1 MAILS
6 VRRYGDPVLRRRAKP
21 VEAVTAELRGLI
33 DDMVET
39 MRAESGIGLA
49 APQVGVPV
57 RLMVVAEGES
67 RTQARAL
74 VNPVIV
80 DRGGSVTA
88 EEGCL
93 SLPGVF
99 APVTRSAWVRLEARD
114 ADGVPVELTARGLK
128 ARVFQHELD
137 HLDGVLFIDHLDPVT
152 REQIKRAIKKDG
164 FPEDA
169 THHAAAL

>member
-21 VEAVTAELRGLI
+21 IEAVTAELRRLVE
-33 DDMVET
+33 DMAET

-49 APQVGVPV
+49 APQVGVSV
-57 RLMVVAEGES
+57 RLMVVAEGEA
-67 RTQARAL
+67 RQARAL
-74 VNPVIV
+74 VNPAIV
-80 DRGGSVTA
+80 DRGGIVTA

-99 APVTRSAWVRLEARD
+99 APVQRSAWVRLEAQD
-114 ADGVPVELTARGLK
+114 VDGKRVEITARGLR

-137 HLDGVLFIDHLDPVT
+137 HLDGVLFIDHLDPTT
-152 REQIKRAIKKDG
+152 RDQIKRAIKKDG
-164 FPEDA
+164 FPEDV

>member
-1 MAILS
+1 MAVLS
-6 VRRYGDPVLRRRAKP
+6 VLRYGDPMLRRRAKP
-21 VEAVTAELRGLI
+21 VEGVAPELRRLI
-33 DDMVET
+33 DDMTET

-49 APQVGVPV
+49 APQVGVSV
-57 RLMVVAEGES
+57 RLMVVAEGEG
-67 RTQARAL
+67 RRQVRAL

-80 DRGGSVTA
+80 DRGGATTN

-93 SLPGVF
+93 SLPGIF

-114 ADGVPVELTARGLK
+114 ADGTPVELTARGLK

-164 FPEDA
+164 FPEGA